1 MDAGDGDNESP
12 NKIKTKLKNV
22 FLSCFHPKTENTL
35 PEPQQAIDNW
45 VEAVDFPQAHPND
58 SINDLRRKVA
68 IILESFFKN
77 NPREPDTFLDIAQR
91 LALECKESSGEGAT
105 REDFLRLL
113 QNLQDT
119 THPVYLK
126 ALKSCE
132 RHPR

>member
-1 MDAGDGDNESP
+1 M
-12 NKIKTKLKNV
+12 
-22 FLSCFHPKTENTL
+22 
-35 PEPQQAIDNW
+35 
-45 VEAVDFPQAHPND
+45 EAVDFPQAHPND

-68 IILESFFKN
+68 IILESFCKH

-113 QNLQDT
+113 QNVQDT

-126 ALKSCE
+126 VFKICE
-132 RHPR
+132 RYPPTGVGGIRIFKTIGSAILFLLFHYCFILVFLDVAYLMG